1 MTSTARVLTADRR
14 TWFYNSKI
22 RFFAYALVFFIRYH
36 TSVLVLGLSVCFIGH
51 PSARVTSQDGQY
63 TLHAYVKKGGVK
75 SDKFPA
81 GQRLTAQY
89 TIDLRPFR
97 YGYLFGGLQEQ

>member
-1 MTSTARVLTADRR
+1 MCPTCTCPTESARPDKSETGQGAHENPRN
-14 TWFYNSKI
+14 F
-22 RFFAYALVFFIRYH
+22 
-36 TSVLVLGLSVCFIGH
+36 GFIGH

-63 TLHAYVKKGGVK
+63 TLHVYVKKGGVK
-75 SDKFPA
+75 SDKFPADRPA

-97 YGYLFGGLQEQ
+97 YGYLFGGLQDQ